1 MAQRLTLF
9 AILVAIAS
17 GYAAVRQGRMMAREG
32 VDLSDGGGWTVL
44 FLVEFTTCFAAV
56 GVALS

>member
-1 MAQRLTLF
+1 MTPGFTLL
-9 AILVAIAS
+9 AVLVALAS

-44 FLVEFTTCFAAV
+44 FLVEFMTCFAAV
-56 GVALS
+56 GVALA